1 ALPTET
7 PSTRNST
14 RTTARLSVA
23 AATMT
28 VDPGMLAPSDGEDT
42 VTTGGVMSRTV
53 TVTVSVPT
61 LPSASRTVRVTTYA
75 PGVAKT
81 YDTLTPWSVC
91 IVPSMNVHV
100 QLVTPTLSVEAD
112 PSSVTVVSSSTTR
125 SGPAFA
131 TGGTLSGV
139 VWMRTAAGV

>member
-1 ALPTET
+1 MARVPFRDYRYPGALQWRARARVPKRQGLPAAIDHSNGAVVSLPTET

-23 AATMT
+23 DATMT
-28 VDPGMLAPSDGEDT
+28 VDPGTLAPSDGEDT
-42 VTTGGVMSRTV
+42 ATAGGVTSRTV

-61 LPSASRTVRVTTYA
+61 LPSASRTVRVTTYL

-81 YDTLTPWSVC
+81 YDAVTPGSVC

-100 QLVTPTLSVEAD
+100 
-112 PSSVTVVSSSTTR
+112 
-125 SGPAFA
+125 
-131 TGGTLSGV
+131 
-139 VWMRTAAGV
+139 